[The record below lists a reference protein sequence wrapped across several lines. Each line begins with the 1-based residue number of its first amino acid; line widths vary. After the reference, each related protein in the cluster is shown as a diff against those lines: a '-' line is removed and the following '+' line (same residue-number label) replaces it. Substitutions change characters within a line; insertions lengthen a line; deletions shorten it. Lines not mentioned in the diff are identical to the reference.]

1 MAGAMVDEK
10 TAEVVLILGPGRQK
24 MLTIFITD
32 TDTDSTAETFATHHM
47 HR

>member
-1 MAGAMVDEK
+1 MVDEK

-32 TDTDSTAETFATHHM
+32 TDTDTDSTAETFATHHM